1 MKSFRLLL
9 LPLALLLWHSAEAC
23 SSAVVARKLSAE
35 GEVLIWKHRDQTNV
49 TDCRIVHF
57 DDGKYAYTA
66 LANSYVSV
74 GRSTLAGV
82 NEVGFGYISTATRN
96 LHRSPVTQIER
107 YDGKYGLMC
116 RALRECRTVDEF
128 EQMLKTHGRSA
139 SFESNVGVG
148 DAEGGAAYFE
158 IWSDGYARYD
168 VDTYDVRTNFS
179 FAGRDDKRG
188 SSVRRYDTVMAQMEG
203 KSSFSTSDFLGYS
216 RSFFSADKGD
226 VLADDIPFREA
237 NYVVPRPSSVASVV
251 VVCSKNPRMD
261 VIIGHPVA
269 GMTVPVWVAAKN
281 NIPKCVSGRAMYDLG
296 RAFVEKAYYKQGKST
311 YLNKDIA
318 RKALKVNNHIK
329 TPKSMPEDIAKFNAQ
344 IDRIFEKHYQ
354 QMVRIL
360 Q

>member
-1 MKSFRLLL
+1 M
-9 LPLALLLWHSAEAC
+9 
-23 SSAVVARKLSAE
+23 
-35 GEVLIWKHRDQTNV
+35 LIWKHRDQTNV
-49 TDCRIVHF
+49 TDCRIVYF

-74 GRSTLAGV
+74 GSSTLAGV
-82 NEVGFGYISTATRN
+82 NEVGFGYISTATSN

-107 YDGKYGLMC
+107 YNGKYGLMC

-128 EQMLKTHGRSA
+128 EQLLKTHGRYA

-188 SSVRRYDTVMAQMEG
+188 RSVRRYDTVMAQMEG
-203 KSSFSTSDFLGYS
+203 KSSFSTSDFIGYS

-226 VLADDIPFREA
+226 VLADNNPFREA

-269 GMTVPVWVAAKN
+269 GMAVPVWVAAKN
-281 NIPKCVSGRAMYDLG
+281 NIPKCVGGRAMYDLG
-296 RAFVEKAYYKQGKST
+296 RKFVEKAYYKQGKST
-311 YLNKDIA
+311 YLNKDVA

-329 TPKSMPEDIAKFNAQ
+329 TPKSMPEDITKFNAK